1 MARNSAVE
9 AVTGVIFREGW
20 DRIRGSMQGLNS
32 KKHLQLF
39 RAARGHRAAVFK
51 AIRNG
56 GTHTKGQLS
65 NQLSYITRDHK
76 LAHFVDSRGTFDG
89 KTKFEDKDIKKI
101 TDRFAERWD
110 SGFRPK
116 MGNTTHMLMSFPK
129 GTRSEDVRDI
139 ASDVCERFFE
149 NDAGHFD
156 YVIAVHKDRDHPH
169 AHIVLNR
176 RSQEGEFFYLGR
188 DHRFNYDDFRL
199 AMVEE
204 AEKYGVKLEA
214 TRRVDRGVVHY
225 PPRTREI
232 YAVKQDA
239 ENGVVREPEQR
250 ERVGRDLART
260 LAEIASTRLVYHSL
274 AAEASADS
282 REEISEALLKASELL
297 GKGTTIQHDGDIY
310 MGAAEDFDDLKGQYA
325 ETVEEVQARIARL
338 PEGERATNERRL
350 NDIHAGL
357 RRMQPLGLRS
367 VTLEQ
372 KPSEGGIYS
381 ETNINSELVGRLQD
395 GSTRAQIDSAL
406 RGTGISAD
414 TVVNRIETGA
424 PNAALEHQWVADD
437 LAKVAEAQGLNL
449 ERKDDLEAARERLN
463 QVHVE
468 LGTAL
473 ERAEVLRDDGVIEEV
488 REIRFHFD
496 QERLDDTTRAVR
508 QELRGQGVNEAQLEA
523 RAVEIENRAF
533 DRIEAEQRDYLAT
546 RPEILTDP
554 GAVYRTDEEGRGRI
568 TDQELADRLDREI
581 EVILDRAPANQSI
594 SEAVAS
600 DFKDRYPDMPDHVA
614 RGLGDTYETSFRLNN
629 ELELREAELEAAE
642 IATAR
647 EQAFEVNRLD
657 NGIAQSEA
665 EGIAAAEHRALVSEI
680 ETNVREGANDDDR
693 AYADDRFEQLV
704 IERDRLKANGAS
716 LQQRVALATE
726 FSALSA
732 ARASGQLTTDEA
744 QRADVLLRD
753 TADRYGAQ
761 MRDGLVREDTRE
773 FQDWQ
778 TNDPEGER
786 AIADR
791 FEAERLERFDADLAR
806 VQGAATAERDLRAM
820 EIDQT
825 SLDRMSSRVRD
836 EIMAENADTESFDQR
851 YERAEALAASG
862 AIEQAARARILQER
876 EEYLGQIPE
885 LAAERV
891 LPYSDLPFGA
901 KFEDRARV
909 DQIRREVD
917 RVMADRD
924 NRGEVSTAVA
934 DDFRARYPDMPDHL
948 VRGLGRTYEIASE
961 ARDRDALREIAE
973 TRIENDEIR
982 RVVEHERSDDVS
994 PSLATEEQRLSYRE
1008 QIERE
1013 LDDDQIERLR
1023 DGDSDALE
1031 SVSDDRLD
1039 RLYAAKAYLQSDA
1052 ATANSEVYREVVRE
1066 IADEEYDIQKD
1077 RLVDSEREGG
1087 PVHG

>member
-9 AVTGVIFREGW
+9 AVTGEIFREGW

-32 KKHLQLF
+32 KKQGQLF

-51 AIRNG
+51 AIKNG

-89 KTKFEDKDIKKI
+89 KTKFEDKDIKKM

-129 GTRSEDVRDI
+129 GTKSEDVRDI

-149 NDAGHFD
+149 TDEGHFD

-239 ENGVVREPEQR
+239 ENGVIREPEQR

-260 LAEIASTRLVYHSL
+260 LAEIANTRLVYHSL

-282 REEISEALLKASELL
+282 REEISEALLKAAELL

-338 PEGERATNERRL
+338 PEGERAANERRL
-350 NDIHAGL
+350 NDIQAGL

-395 GSTRAQIDSAL
+395 GSTRARIDNAL

-414 TVVNRIETGA
+414 AVVNRIETGA
-424 PNAALEHQWVADD
+424 PNAALERQWVADD

-449 ERKDDLEAARERLN
+449 ERKEDLEAARERLN

-473 ERAEVLRDDGVIEEV
+473 ERAEVLRDDGVIEEA

-533 DRIEAEQRDYLAT
+533 DRIEAEQREYLET
-546 RPEILTDP
+546 RPEILSDP

-568 TDQELADRLDREI
+568 ADQELADRLDREI

-600 DFKDRYPDMPDHVA
+600 EFKERYPDMPDHVA

-629 ELELREAELEAAE
+629 EQELREAEFEAAE
-642 IATAR
+642 NATAR
-647 EQAFEVNRLD
+647 EAALEANRLE
-657 NGIAQSEA
+657 NGMRQAEA
-665 EGIAAAEHRALVSEI
+665 DGISAAERRELVAEI
-680 ETNVREGANDDDR
+680 ETNVREGWNEDDR
-693 AYADDRFEQLV
+693 AYTDDRFEQLV
-704 IERDRLKANGAS
+704 RERDLLEANGGS
-716 LQQRVALATE
+716 TQQRVALATE
-726 FSALSA
+726 FTQLSL
-732 ARASGQLTTDEA
+732 ARQNDELSPEEA
-744 QRADVLLRD
+744 RRADAILRD
-753 TADRYGAQ
+753 TADRYGNQ
-761 MRDGLVREDTRE
+761 MLDGLQRDDTRE
-773 FQDWQ
+773 FMSIHD
-778 TNDPEGER
+778 EGYFSRDER
-786 AIADR
+786 ADE
-791 FEAERLERFDADLAR
+791 FEIER
-806 VQGAATAERDLRAM
+806 
-820 EIDQT
+820 
-825 SLDRMSSRVRD
+825 
-836 EIMAENADTESFDQR
+836 
-851 YERAEALAASG
+851 
-862 AIEQAARARILQER
+862 
-876 EEYLGQIPE
+876 
-885 LAAERV
+885 
-891 LPYSDLPFGA
+891 
-901 KFEDRARV
+901 
-909 DQIRREVD
+909 RREF
-917 RVMADRD
+917 RFAMQPYQSQQID
-924 NRGEVSTAVA
+924 N
-934 DDFRARYPDMPDHL
+934 P
-948 VRGLGRTYEIASE
+948 
-961 ARDRDALREIAE
+961 
-973 TRIENDEIR
+973 EIR

-994 PSLATEEQRLSYRE
+994 PSLATDEQRLSYRE
-1008 QIERE
+1008 QIEQE
-1013 LDDDQIERLR
+1013 LDNEQIERLR
-1023 DGDSDALE
+1023 EGDSDALE
-1031 SVSDDRLD
+1031 SLSDDRLD

-1052 ATANSEVYREVVRE
+1052 ATANSEAYREVVQE
-1066 IADEEYDIQKD
+1066 IADEQYELQKD

>member
-1 MARNSAVE
+1 LARNSAVE
-9 AVTGVIFREGW
+9 AVTGEIFREGW

-32 KKHLQLF
+32 KKHGQLY

-51 AIRNG
+51 AIKNG

-129 GTRSEDVRDI
+129 GTKSEDVRDI

-149 NDAGHFD
+149 TDEGHFD

-239 ENGVVREPEQR
+239 ENGVMREPEQR

-260 LAEIASTRLVYHSL
+260 LAEIANTRLVYHSL

-282 REEISEALLKASELL
+282 REEISEALLKAAELL
-297 GKGTTIQHDGDIY
+297 GKGTIIQHDGDIY

-338 PEGERATNERRL
+338 PEGERAANERRL
-350 NDIHAGL
+350 NDIQVGL

-395 GSTRAQIDSAL
+395 GSTRAQIDNAL

-424 PNAALEHQWVADD
+424 PNAALERQWVADD
-437 LAKVAEAQGLNL
+437 LAKVAEAQDLNL
-449 ERKDDLEAARERLN
+449 ERKDDLEVARERLN

-473 ERAEVLRDDGVIEEV
+473 EQAEVLRDNGVIEEA

-533 DRIEAEQRDYLAT
+533 DRIEAEQREYLET
-546 RPEILTDP
+546 RPDILSDP

-600 DFKDRYPDMPDHVA
+600 DFKERYPDMPDHVA

-629 ELELREAELEAAE
+629 EQELREAELEAAE
-642 IATAR
+642 NATAR
-647 EQAFEVNRLD
+647 EAALEANRLES
-657 NGIAQSEA
+657 GIRQAEA
-665 EGIAAAEHRALVSEI
+665 DGISAAERRELVAEI
-680 ETNVREGANDDDR
+680 ETNVREGWNEDDR
-693 AYADDRFEQLV
+693 AYTDDRFEQLV
-704 IERDRLKANGAS
+704 RERDLLEANGGS
-716 LQQRVALATE
+716 TQQRVALATE
-726 FSALSA
+726 FTQLSL
-732 ARASGQLTTDEA
+732 ARQNGELSPEEA
-744 QRADVLLRD
+744 RRADAILRD
-753 TADRYGAQ
+753 TADRYGNQ
-761 MRDGLVREDTRE
+761 MLDGLQRDDTRE
-773 FQDWQ
+773 FMSIHDKGYFSR
-778 TNDPEGER
+778 DER
-786 AIADR
+786 ADE
-791 FEAERLERFDADLAR
+791 FEIER
-806 VQGAATAERDLRAM
+806 
-820 EIDQT
+820 
-825 SLDRMSSRVRD
+825 
-836 EIMAENADTESFDQR
+836 
-851 YERAEALAASG
+851 
-862 AIEQAARARILQER
+862 
-876 EEYLGQIPE
+876 
-885 LAAERV
+885 
-891 LPYSDLPFGA
+891 
-901 KFEDRARV
+901 
-909 DQIRREVD
+909 RR
-917 RVMADRD
+917 
-924 NRGEVSTAVA
+924 
-934 DDFRARYPDMPDHL
+934 DFRFAMQPYQSQGIDN
-948 VRGLGRTYEIASE
+948 A
-961 ARDRDALREIAE
+961 
-973 TRIENDEIR
+973 EIR

-994 PSLATEEQRLSYRE
+994 PSLATDEQRLSYRE

-1013 LDDDQIERLR
+1013 LDDAQIERLR

-1031 SVSDDRLD
+1031 NLSDDRLD

-1052 ATANSEVYREVVRE
+1052 ATANSEAYREVVQE
-1066 IADEEYDIQKD
+1066 IADEQYELQKD

>member
-9 AVTGVIFREGW
+9 AVTGEVFREGW
-20 DRIRGSMQGLNS
+20 DRVRGSMQGLNS
-32 KKHLQLF
+32 RKAGQLY

-51 AIRNG
+51 AIKNG

-65 NQLSYITRDHK
+65 NQLSYITRDNK
-76 LAHFVDSRGTFDG
+76 LSHFVDSRGTFDG
-89 KTKFEDKDIKKI
+89 KTKFEDKDIKKL
-101 TDRFAERWD
+101 TERFAERWD

-129 GTRSEDVRDI
+129 GTKSEDVRDT

-149 NDAGHFD
+149 TDEGHFD
-156 YVIAVHKDRDHPH
+156 FVIAVHKDRDHPH

-199 AMVEE
+199 AMVQE

-214 TRRVDRGVVHY
+214 TRRIDRGEVHY

-232 YAVKQDA
+232 YAVKEDA
-239 ENGVVREPEQR
+239 EKNVIREPALR

-260 LAEIASTRLVYHSL
+260 LAEIASTRIVYHSL
-274 AAEASADS
+274 AVEASQDS
-282 REEISEALLKASELL
+282 REEIAQALQKAAVLL
-297 GKGTTIQHDGDIY
+297 GKGSQVEQDGDVY
-310 MGAAEDFDDLKGQYA
+310 MGAVEDFDDLRSRYA
-325 ETVEEVQARIARL
+325 DTVEEVQARIAGL
-338 PEGERATNERRL
+338 PEGQRAQKEREL
-350 NDIHAGL
+350 NQLQAGV

-367 VTLEQ
+367 ATLEQ
-372 KPSEGGIYS
+372 KPSDGGIYS
-381 ETNINSELVGRLQD
+381 ELNINSELTGRLND
-395 GSTRAQIDSAL
+395 GTTQAQIDNAL
-406 RGTGISAD
+406 RGTGINAE

-424 PNAALEHQWVADD
+424 PNAALEQQWVADD
-437 LAKVAEAQGLNL
+437 LAKVAKAQGLNL
-449 ERKDDLEAARERLN
+449 ERKNDLEAARERLN
-463 QVHVE
+463 QVHVD

-473 ERAEVLRDDGVIEEV
+473 ERAEVLRDDGVIEEA

-496 QERLDDTTRAVR
+496 QEQFDDAARAIR

-523 RAVEIENRAF
+523 RAVEIENRTF
-533 DRIEAEQRDYLAT
+533 DRIEAEQQSYLET
-546 RPEILTDP
+546 RPEILSDP

-568 TDQELADRLDREI
+568 TDQQLADRLDREI

-600 DFKDRYPDMPDHVA
+600 DFKDRYADMPDHVA
-614 RGLGDTYETSFRLNN
+614 RGLGDTYETSFSLNN
-629 ELELREAELEAAE
+629 EQELREAEIEAAE
-642 IATAR
+642 TATAR
-647 EQAFEVNRLD
+647 EQALYAHRLD
-657 NGIAQSEA
+657 NGIARAEA
-665 EGIAAAEHRALVSEI
+665 DGISTAELRELVSEI
-680 ETNVREGANDDDR
+680 ETNVREGANDGDQ

-704 IERDRLKANGAS
+704 IERDRLEVNGAS
-716 LQQRVALATE
+716 VQQHVALATE

-732 ARASGQLTTDEA
+732 ARQSGQLTADEA
-744 QRADVLLRD
+744 QRADVLLHD
-753 TADRYGAQ
+753 TADRYGIQ

-786 AIADR
+786 AMADR
-791 FEAERLERFDADLAR
+791 FEAERLERFDADMTR
-806 VQGAATAERDLRAM
+806 VQGSVTVERGLRAM

-836 EIMAENADTESFDQR
+836 EIMAKNSDTESFDQR
-851 YERAEALAASG
+851 YDRAEAMAASG
-862 AIEQAARARILQER
+862 AIEQTARARILQER
-876 EEYLGQIPE
+876 EEYFSQRPE

-901 KFEDRARV
+901 KIEDRERV
-909 DQIRREVD
+909 EQISREVD
-917 RVMADRD
+917 RVTAVRD
-924 NRGEVSTAVA
+924 TRGDVSTAVA

-948 VRGLGRTYEIASE
+948 ARGLGRTYEIASE
-961 ARDRDALREIAE
+961 ARDRESVREYAE
-973 TRIENDEIR
+973 NRIENEEIL
-982 RVVEHERSDDVS
+982 RVVEHERSDDLSS
-994 PSLATEEQRLSYRE
+994 PFANDDQRVSYRE
-1008 QIERE
+1008 QIEQE
-1013 LDDDQIERLR
+1013 LDEEQIERLR
-1023 DGDSDALE
+1023 EGDSDALE
-1031 SVSDDRLD
+1031 NVLDDRID

-1066 IADEEYDIQKD
+1066 IADEEYELQKD
-1077 RLVDSEREGG
+1077 RLIDSEREGG

>member
-9 AVTGVIFREGW
+9 AVTGEIFSEGW

-32 KKHLQLF
+32 KKHGQLY

-51 AIRNG
+51 AIKNG

-65 NQLSYITRDHK
+65 NQLSYITRDNK
-76 LAHFVDSRGTFDG
+76 LSHFVDSRGTFDG
-89 KTKFEDKDIKKI
+89 KTRFEDKDIKKL

-110 SGFRPK
+110 NGFRPK

-129 GTRSEDVRDI
+129 GTKSEDVRDI

-149 NDAGHFD
+149 TDEGHFD

-214 TRRVDRGVVHY
+214 TRRVDRGIVHY

-232 YAVKQDA
+232 YAVKEDA
-239 ENGVVREPEQR
+239 GNGVAREPAER

-260 LAEIASTRLVYHSL
+260 LAEIASTRVVYHSL

-282 REEISEALLKASELL
+282 REEISEALLKAAELL
-297 GKGTTIQHDGDIY
+297 GKGATVQHDGDIY
-310 MGAAEDFDDLKGQYA
+310 MGAAEDFDDLKSQYA

-338 PEGERATNERRL
+338 PEGQRAANERKL
-350 NDIHAGL
+350 NEIQVSL

-381 ETNINSELVGRLQD
+381 ETNINSELLGRLND
-395 GSTRAQIDSAL
+395 GSTRAQIESAL
-406 RGTGISAD
+406 RGTGINAD

-424 PNAALEHQWVADD
+424 PNAALERQWVADD
-437 LAKVAEAQGLNL
+437 LARVAEAQKLNL
-449 ERKDDLEAARERLN
+449 ERRDDLDVARERLN

-473 ERAEVLRDDGVIEEV
+473 ERAEVLRDDGVIEEA

-508 QELRGQGVNEAQLEA
+508 QELRGQGVVEAQLEA

-533 DRIEAEQRDYLAT
+533 DRIEAEQREYLET
-546 RPEILTDP
+546 RPEILSDP

-581 EVILDRAPANQSI
+581 DVILDRAPANQSI

-629 ELELREAELEAAE
+629 EQELREAELEAAE

-647 EQAFEVNRLD
+647 DAALEANRLES
-657 NGIAQSEA
+657 GIRQAEA
-665 EGIAAAEHRALVSEI
+665 DGISAAERRELVAEI
-680 ETNVREGANDDDR
+680 ETNVREGWNEDDR
-693 AYADDRFEQLV
+693 AYTDDRFEQLV
-704 IERDRLKANGAS
+704 RERDLLEANEGS
-716 LQQRVALATE
+716 TQQRVALAKE
-726 FSALSA
+726 FTQLSL
-732 ARASGQLTTDEA
+732 ARQNGELSPEEA
-744 QRADVLLRD
+744 RRADAILRD
-753 TADRYGAQ
+753 TADRYGNQ
-761 MRDGLVREDTRE
+761 MLDGLQRDDTRE
-773 FQDWQ
+773 FMSIHD
-778 TNDPEGER
+778 EGYFSRDER
-786 AIADR
+786 ADE
-791 FEAERLERFDADLAR
+791 FEIER
-806 VQGAATAERDLRAM
+806 
-820 EIDQT
+820 
-825 SLDRMSSRVRD
+825 
-836 EIMAENADTESFDQR
+836 
-851 YERAEALAASG
+851 
-862 AIEQAARARILQER
+862 
-876 EEYLGQIPE
+876 
-885 LAAERV
+885 
-891 LPYSDLPFGA
+891 
-901 KFEDRARV
+901 
-909 DQIRREVD
+909 RREF
-917 RVMADRD
+917 RFAMQPYQAQGID
-924 NRGEVSTAVA
+924 NA
-934 DDFRARYPDMPDHL
+934 
-948 VRGLGRTYEIASE
+948 
-961 ARDRDALREIAE
+961 
-973 TRIENDEIR
+973 EIR

-994 PSLATEEQRLSYRE
+994 PSLATDEQRLSYRE

-1013 LDDDQIERLR
+1013 LDDAQIERLR
-1023 DGDSDALE
+1023 EGDSDALE
-1031 SVSDDRLD
+1031 NLSDDRLD

-1052 ATANSEVYREVVRE
+1052 ATANSEAYREVVQE
-1066 IADEEYDIQKD
+1066 IAEEQYELQKD

>member
-1 MARNSAVE
+1 MARNGAVE
-9 AVTGVIFREGW
+9 AVTGEVFREGW
-20 DRIRGSMQGLNS
+20 DRVRGSKQGLNS
-32 KKHLQLF
+32 KKHGQLY
-39 RAARGHRAAVFK
+39 RAARGHRSAVFK
-51 AIRNG
+51 AIKNG

-89 KTKFEDKDIKKI
+89 KTKFEDKDIKNI

-129 GTRSEDVRDI
+129 GTKSEDVRDI
-139 ASDVCERFFE
+139 AFDVCERFFE
-149 NDAGHFD
+149 TDEGHFD

-282 REEISEALLKASELL
+282 REEISEALLKAAELL

-325 ETVEEVQARIARL
+325 DTVEEVQARIAGL
-338 PEGERATNERRL
+338 PEGERAANERRL
-350 NDIHAGL
+350 NDIQVGL

-381 ETNINSELVGRLQD
+381 ETNINSELVGRLED
-395 GSTRAQIDSAL
+395 GSTRAQIDNAL

-414 TVVNRIETGA
+414 TVVNRIATGA
-424 PNAALEHQWVADD
+424 PNAALERQWVADD
-437 LAKVAEAQGLNL
+437 LARVAEAQGLNL
-449 ERKDDLEAARERLN
+449 ERKDDLEVARERLN

-468 LGTAL
+468 LGTVL
-473 ERAEVLRDDGVIEEV
+473 ERAEVLRDDGVIEEA

-496 QERLDDTTRAVR
+496 QERLDDSTRAVR
-508 QELRGQGVNEAQLEA
+508 QELRGQGVNEAQLDA

-533 DRIEAEQRDYLAT
+533 DRVEAEQRDYLAT
-546 RPEILTDP
+546 RPEILSDP

-568 TDQELADRLDREI
+568 TDRELADRLDREI
-581 EVILDRAPANQSI
+581 DVILDRSPANQSI

-629 ELELREAELEAAE
+629 EQELREAELEAADVE
-642 IATAR
+642 TAR
-647 EQAFEVNRLD
+647 ETALEANRLD
-657 NGIAQSEA
+657 NGIAQAEA
-665 EGIAAAEHRALVSEI
+665 DGISAAERRALVTEI

-693 AYADDRFEQLV
+693 PYADDRFEQLV
-704 IERDRLKANGAS
+704 RERDRLEANGAS
-716 LQQRVALATE
+716 LQQRVTLATE
-726 FSALSA
+726 FTQLSL
-732 ARASGQLTTDEA
+732 ARQSDELGPEEA
-744 QRADVLLRD
+744 RRADAILRD
-753 TADRYGAQ
+753 TADKYGRQ
-761 MRDGLVREDTRE
+761 MLDGLQREDTRE
-773 FQDWQ
+773 FMSIHDEGYFSQDEKADEFEIERRRDYRLAIRPYQ
-778 TNDPEGER
+778 TK
-786 AIADR
+786 
-791 FEAERLERFDADLAR
+791 
-806 VQGAATAERDLRAM
+806 Q
-820 EIDQT
+820 
-825 SLDRMSSRVRD
+825 
-836 EIMAENADTESFDQR
+836 
-851 YERAEALAASG
+851 
-862 AIEQAARARILQER
+862 
-876 EEYLGQIPE
+876 
-885 LAAERV
+885 
-891 LPYSDLPFGA
+891 
-901 KFEDRARV
+901 
-909 DQIRREVD
+909 
-917 RVMADRD
+917 
-924 NRGEVSTAVA
+924 
-934 DDFRARYPDMPDHL
+934 
-948 VRGLGRTYEIASE
+948 
-961 ARDRDALREIAE
+961 
-973 TRIENDEIR
+973 IENPEIR
-982 RVVEHERSDDVS
+982 RVIEHEMSDDVS
-994 PSLATEEQRLSYRE
+994 PSLATDEQRLSYRE
-1008 QIERE
+1008 QVENE
-1013 LDDDQIERLR
+1013 LDDEQIERLR
-1023 DGDSDALE
+1023 EGDSDALE
-1031 SVSDDRLD
+1031 NLSDNRLD

-1052 ATANSEVYREVVRE
+1052 ATANSEAYREVVEE
-1066 IADEEYDIQKD
+1066 IAEEQYELQRD

>member
-9 AVTGVIFREGW
+9 AVTGEIFREGW

-32 KKHLQLF
+32 KKHGQLY

-51 AIRNG
+51 AIKNG

-129 GTRSEDVRDI
+129 GTKSEDVRDI

-149 NDAGHFD
+149 TDEGHFD

-225 PPRTREI
+225 PPRMREI
-232 YAVKQDA
+232 YVVKQDA
-239 ENGVVREPEQR
+239 ENGVMREPEQR

-260 LAEIASTRLVYHSL
+260 LAEIANTRLVYHSL

-282 REEISEALLKASELL
+282 REEISEALLKAAELL
-297 GKGTTIQHDGDIY
+297 GKGTTIQQDGDIY

-338 PEGERATNERRL
+338 PEGERAANERRL
-350 NDIHAGL
+350 NNIQVGL
-357 RRMQPLGLRS
+357 RRMQPRGLRS

-395 GSTRAQIDSAL
+395 GSTRAQIDNAL
-406 RGTGISAD
+406 RGTGISSD

-424 PNAALEHQWVADD
+424 PNAALERQWVADD

-449 ERKDDLEAARERLN
+449 ERNDDLEVSRERLN

-473 ERAEVLRDDGVIEEV
+473 ERAEVLRDDGVIEEA

-523 RAVEIENRAF
+523 RAVEIESRAF
-533 DRIEAEQRDYLAT
+533 DRVEAEQREYLAT
-546 RPEILTDP
+546 RPEILSDP

-600 DFKDRYPDMPDHVA
+600 DFKERYPDMPDHVA

-629 ELELREAELEAAE
+629 EQELRQAELEAAE
-642 IATAR
+642 NATAR
-647 EQAFEVNRLD
+647 DAALEANRLV
-657 NGIAQSEA
+657 NGIRQSEA
-665 EGIAAAEHRALVSEI
+665 DGISAAERRELVTVI
-680 ETNVREGANDDDR
+680 ETNVREGWNKDDR
-693 AYADDRFEQLV
+693 AYTDDRFEQLV
-704 IERDRLKANGAS
+704 RERDLLEANGGS
-716 LQQRVALATE
+716 TQQRVALATE
-726 FSALSA
+726 FTQLSL
-732 ARASGQLTTDEA
+732 ARQNDELSPEEA
-744 QRADVLLRD
+744 RRADAILRD
-753 TADRYGAQ
+753 TAARYGNQ
-761 MRDGLVREDTRE
+761 MLDGLQRDDTRE
-773 FQDWQ
+773 FMSIHDEVYFSR
-778 TNDPEGER
+778 DEKADEFER
-786 AIADR
+786 VALEVIESNRDSGATVARASEYLFRGLDARDAAI
-791 FEAERLERFDADLAR
+791 DALAR
-806 VQGAATAERDLRAM
+806 VGGAESARILARLALRGH
-820 EIDQT
+820 
-825 SLDRMSSRVRD
+825 RSSRTDAAR
-836 EIMAENADTESFDQR
+836 
-851 YERAEALAASG
+851 ALAASPDG
-862 AIEQAARARILQER
+862 HAPLHRLVAAAARRASAVMPSSRRRSMPSAREALNR
-876 EEYLGQIPE
+876 SPCVHSPSG
-885 LAAERV
+885 
-891 LPYSDLPFGA
+891 SG
-901 KFEDRARV
+901 
-909 DQIRREVD
+909 RRPQPCT
-917 RVMADRD
+917 
-924 NRGEVSTAVA
+924 GTST
-934 DDFRARYPDMPDHL
+934 
-948 VRGLGRTYEIASE
+948 GRTNSSPRRSTGSCRRSRFPQYPPTT
-961 ARDRDALREIAE
+961 
-973 TRIENDEIR
+973 TRS
-982 RVVEHERSDDVS
+982 RS
-994 PSLATEEQRLSYRE
+994 
-1008 QIERE
+1008 
-1013 LDDDQIERLR
+1013 
-1023 DGDSDALE
+1023 G
-1031 SVSDDRLD
+1031 
-1039 RLYAAKAYLQSDA
+1039 
-1052 ATANSEVYREVVRE
+1052 
-1066 IADEEYDIQKD
+1066 
-1077 RLVDSEREGG
+1077 
-1087 PVHG
+1087 

>member
-1 MARNSAVE
+1 MAHNSAVE
-9 AVTGVIFREGW
+9 AVTGEIFREGW

-32 KKHLQLF
+32 KKHGQLF

-51 AIRNG
+51 AIKNG

-129 GTRSEDVRDI
+129 GTKSEDVRDI

-149 NDAGHFD
+149 TDEGHFD

-239 ENGVVREPEQR
+239 ENGVMREPEQR

-260 LAEIASTRLVYHSL
+260 LAEIANTRLVYHSL

-282 REEISEALLKASELL
+282 REEISEALLKAAELL

-338 PEGERATNERRL
+338 PEGERAANERRL
-350 NDIHAGL
+350 NDIQVGL

-395 GSTRAQIDSAL
+395 GSTRAQIDNAL

-424 PNAALEHQWVADD
+424 PNAALERQWVADD

-449 ERKDDLEAARERLN
+449 ERKDDLEVARDRLN

-473 ERAEVLRDDGVIEEV
+473 ERAEVLRDDGVIEEA

-523 RAVEIENRAF
+523 RAAEIENRAF
-533 DRIEAEQRDYLAT
+533 DRIEAEQQEYLET
-546 RPEILTDP
+546 RPEILSDP

-600 DFKDRYPDMPDHVA
+600 DFKERYPDMPDHVA

-629 ELELREAELEAAE
+629 EQELREAELEAAE
-642 IATAR
+642 NATAR
-647 EQAFEVNRLD
+647 DAALEANRLE
-657 NGIAQSEA
+657 NGIRQAEA
-665 EGIAAAEHRALVSEI
+665 DGISAAERRELVAEI
-680 ETNVREGANDDDR
+680 ETNVREGWNEDDR
-693 AYADDRFEQLV
+693 AYTDDRFEQLV
-704 IERDRLKANGAS
+704 RERDLLEANGGS
-716 LQQRVALATE
+716 TRQRVALATE
-726 FSALSA
+726 FTQLSL
-732 ARASGQLTTDEA
+732 ARQNDELSPEEA
-744 QRADVLLRD
+744 RRADVILRD
-753 TADRYGAQ
+753 TADRYGNQ
-761 MRDGLVREDTRE
+761 MLDGLQRDDTRE
-773 FQDWQ
+773 FMSIHD
-778 TNDPEGER
+778 EGY
-786 AIADR
+786 
-791 FEAERLERFDADLAR
+791 F
-806 VQGAATAERDLRAM
+806 
-820 EIDQT
+820 
-825 SLDRMSSRVRD
+825 SRD
-836 EIMAENADTESFDQR
+836 EKADEFEI
-851 YERAEALAASG
+851 ER
-862 AIEQAARARILQER
+862 
-876 EEYLGQIPE
+876 
-885 LAAERV
+885 
-891 LPYSDLPFGA
+891 
-901 KFEDRARV
+901 
-909 DQIRREVD
+909 RREF
-917 RVMADRD
+917 RFAMQPYQSQGID
-924 NRGEVSTAVA
+924 NA
-934 DDFRARYPDMPDHL
+934 
-948 VRGLGRTYEIASE
+948 
-961 ARDRDALREIAE
+961 
-973 TRIENDEIR
+973 EIR

-994 PSLATEEQRLSYRE
+994 PSLATDEQRLSYRE

-1013 LDDDQIERLR
+1013 LDDAQVERLR
-1023 DGDSDALE
+1023 EGDSDALE
-1031 SVSDDRLD
+1031 NLSDDRLD

-1052 ATANSEVYREVVRE
+1052 ATANSEAYREVVQE
-1066 IADEEYDIQKD
+1066 IADEQYELQKD

>member
-9 AVTGVIFREGW
+9 AVTGEVFREGW
-20 DRIRGSMQGLNS
+20 DRVRGSMQGLNS
-32 KKHLQLF
+32 KRAGQLY

-51 AIRNG
+51 AIKNG

-65 NQLSYITRDHK
+65 NQLSYITRDNK
-76 LAHFVDSRGTFDG
+76 LSHFVDSRGTFDG
-89 KTKFEDKDIKKI
+89 KTKFDEKDIKKL

-149 NDAGHFD
+149 TDEGHFD

-214 TRRVDRGVVHY
+214 TRRIDRGVVHY
-225 PPRTREI
+225 APRTREV
-232 YAVKQDA
+232 YAVKEDA
-239 ENGVVREPEQR
+239 AKGIIREPAPR
-250 ERVGRDLART
+250 ERVGKDLART
-260 LAEIASTRLVYHSL
+260 LAEIASTRIVYHSL
-274 AAEASADS
+274 AAEASQDS
-282 REEISEALLKASELL
+282 REEIAQALQRAAELL
-297 GKGTTIQHDGDIY
+297 GNGSQVEQDGDVY
-310 MGAAEDFDDLKGQYA
+310 MGVVEDFDELKSRYA
-325 ETVEEVQARIARL
+325 DTVEEVQARIAGL
-338 PEGERATNERRL
+338 PEGQRAQKQRDL
-350 NDIHAGL
+350 NQLQAGV

-367 VTLEQ
+367 ATLEQ
-372 KPSEGGIYS
+372 RPSDGGIYS
-381 ETNINSELVGRLQD
+381 ELNINSELTGRLND
-395 GSTRAQIDSAL
+395 GTTRAQIDNAL
-406 RGTGISAD
+406 RGTGINTE

-424 PNAALEHQWVADD
+424 PNAALEQQWVADD
-437 LAKVAEAQGLNL
+437 LSKVAQAQGLNL
-449 ERKDDLEAARERLN
+449 ERKDDLEAAREWLN

-468 LGTAL
+468 LGVTL
-473 ERAEVLRDDGVIEEV
+473 ERAEVLRDDGVIEEA

-496 QERLDDTTRAVR
+496 QEQFDETTRAIR

-533 DRIEAEQRDYLAT
+533 DRIEAEQQSYLET
-546 RPEILTDP
+546 RPEILSDP

-581 EVILDRAPANQSI
+581 EIILDRAPANQSI

-600 DFKDRYPDMPDHVA
+600 DFKDRYPDMPDHVT

-629 ELELREAELEAAE
+629 EQELREAELEAAD
-642 IATAR
+642 IATVR
-647 EQAFEVNRLD
+647 EHALEATRLA
-657 NGIAQSEA
+657 NGIAQAEA
-665 EGIAAAEHRALVSEI
+665 DGMSVAERRELVSEI
-680 ETNVREGANDDDR
+680 ETNVREGWSEDDR
-693 AYADDRFEQLV
+693 AYTDDRFEQLV
-704 IERDRLKANGAS
+704 IERDRLEAKEGS
-716 LQQRVALATE
+716 VQRRVSLATE

-732 ARASGQLTTDEA
+732 ARQSGQLTADEA

-753 TADRYGAQ
+753 TADRYGIQ

-786 AIADR
+786 AMADR

-806 VQGAATAERDLRAM
+806 VRGDVTAERDLRAM

-836 EIMAENADTESFDQR
+836 EIMSENADTQSFDQR
-851 YERAEALAASG
+851 YERAEAMAASG
-862 AIEQAARARILQER
+862 AIEQTSRARILQER
-876 EEYLGQIPE
+876 EEYLSQRPE

-891 LPYSDLPFGA
+891 LPYSDVPFGA
-901 KFEDRARV
+901 KIEDRERV
-909 DQIRREVD
+909 DQISREVD

-924 NRGEVSTAVA
+924 NRGDISRAVA

-948 VRGLGRTYEIASE
+948 ARGLGRTYEIANE
-961 ARDRDALREIAE
+961 ARDREAIRDVAG
-973 TRIENDEIR
+973 TRIENEEIR

-994 PSLATEEQRLSYRE
+994 PSLATDEQGLIYRE
-1008 QIERE
+1008 QIEQE
-1013 LDDDQIERLR
+1013 LDDEQIERLR
-1023 DGDSDALE
+1023 GGDSDTLE
-1031 SVSDDRLD
+1031 NVSDDRLD
-1039 RLYAAKAYLQSDA
+1039 RLYAAKAYLQSDS
-1052 ATANSEVYREVVRE
+1052 ATANSEAYREVVQE
-1066 IADEEYDIQKD
+1066 IAEEQYELQKD

>member
-9 AVTGVIFREGW
+9 AVTGEVFREGW
-20 DRIRGSMQGLNS
+20 DRVRGSMQGLNS
-32 KKHLQLF
+32 KKAGQLF

-51 AIRNG
+51 AIKNG

-129 GTRSEDVRDI
+129 GTKSEDVRDI

-149 NDAGHFD
+149 ADEGHFD

-214 TRRVDRGVVHY
+214 TRRIDRGVIHY
-225 PPRTREI
+225 PPRTREV
-232 YAVKQDA
+232 YAVKEDA
-239 ENGVVREPEQR
+239 EKGVVREPAGR
-250 ERVGRDLART
+250 ERVGKDLTRT
-260 LAEIASTRLVYHSL
+260 LAEIASTRVVYHSL
-274 AAEASADS
+274 AAEASQDS
-282 REEISEALLKASELL
+282 REEIAQALQKAAELL
-297 GKGTTIQHDGDIY
+297 GEGSQVEQDGDIY
-310 MGAAEDFDDLKGQYA
+310 MGAAEDFDDLRSRYA
-325 ETVEEVQARIARL
+325 DTVEEVQARISGM
-338 PEGERATNERRL
+338 PEGQRAQKQRDL
-350 NDIHAGL
+350 NQLQAGV

-367 VTLEQ
+367 ATLEQ
-372 KPSEGGIYS
+372 KPSDGGIYS
-381 ETNINSELVGRLQD
+381 ETNINSELIGRLQD
-395 GSTRAQIDSAL
+395 GSTRAQIDNAL
-406 RGTGISAD
+406 HGTGISAD

-424 PNAALEHQWVADD
+424 PNAALEREWVADD
-437 LAKVAEAQGLNL
+437 LARVAEAQGLNL
-449 ERKDDLEAARERLN
+449 ERNDDLEAARERLN
-463 QVHVE
+463 QVHVD

-473 ERAEVLRDDGVIEEV
+473 ERAEVLRDDGVIEEA

-496 QERLDDTTRAVR
+496 QERLDDTARTIR
-508 QELRGQGVNEAQLEA
+508 QEMRGQGVNEAQLEA

-533 DRIEAEQRDYLAT
+533 DRIEAEQQSFLET
-546 RPEILTDP
+546 RPEILSDP

-581 EVILDRAPANQSI
+581 EVILQRAPANQSI

-600 DFKDRYPDMPDHVA
+600 EFKDRYPDMPDHVA

-629 ELELREAELEAAE
+629 EQELREAELEAAE

-647 EQAFEVNRLD
+647 EQMLEVNRLD
-657 NGIAQSEA
+657 NGVAQSEA
-665 EGIAAAEHRALVSEI
+665 DGISAAERRGLVSEI

-693 AYADDRFEQLV
+693 SYVDDRFEQLV
-704 IERDRLKANGAS
+704 IERDRLNANGAS
-716 LQQRVALATE
+716 VQQRVALATE

-732 ARASGQLTTDEA
+732 ARQSGQITADEA

-753 TADRYGAQ
+753 TADRYGIE

-786 AIADR
+786 AMADR
-791 FEAERLERFDADLAR
+791 FEVERLERLDADLAR
-806 VQGAATAERDLRAM
+806 VQGGITAERDLRAM

-836 EIMAENADTESFDQR
+836 EIMSENADTQSFDQR
-851 YERAEALAASG
+851 YERAEVMVASG
-862 AIEQAARARILQER
+862 AIEQTARARIQQER
-876 EEYLGQIPE
+876 EEYLSQRPE

-891 LPYSDLPFGA
+891 LPYSNVPFGA
-901 KFEDRARV
+901 KIEDRERA
-909 DQIRREVD
+909 DQISREVD

-924 NRGEVSTAVA
+924 NREDVSTAVA
-934 DDFRARYPDMPDHL
+934 DDFRGRYPDMPDHL
-948 VRGLGRTYEIASE
+948 ARGLGRTYEVASE
-961 ARDRDALREIAE
+961 ARDREAIREFADM
-973 TRIENDEIR
+973 RIENDEIR

-994 PSLATEEQRLSYRE
+994 PSLATDEQRLSYRE
-1008 QIERE
+1008 QIEQE
-1013 LDDDQIERLR
+1013 LDDAQIERLR

-1031 SVSDDRLD
+1031 NVSDDRLD
-1039 RLYAAKAYLQSDA
+1039 RLYAAKAYLQSDT
-1052 ATANSEVYREVVRE
+1052 ATASSEAYREVVQE
-1066 IADEEYDIQKD
+1066 IAEEQYELQKD

-1087 PVHG
+1087 QVHG

>member
-9 AVTGVIFREGW
+9 AVTGEVFREGW

-32 KKHLQLF
+32 KKHAQLY

-51 AIRNG
+51 AIKNG
-56 GTHTKGQLS
+56 GTHTKSQLS
-65 NQLSYITRDHK
+65 AQLSYITRDNK
-76 LAHFVDSRGTFDG
+76 LSHFVDSRGTFDG
-89 KTKFEDKDIKKI
+89 KTSFEDKYIKKL
-101 TDRFAERWD
+101 TERFAERWH

-129 GTRSEDVRDI
+129 GTMSEDVRDI

-149 NDAGHFD
+149 TDKGHFD

-225 PPRTREI
+225 PPRTREV
-232 YAVKQDA
+232 YAAKDDA
-239 ENGVVREPEQR
+239 DRGVSREPAQR

-260 LAEIASTRLVYHSL
+260 LAEIASTRIVYHSL

-282 REEISEALLKASELL
+282 REEVSEALLKAAELL
-297 GKGTTIQHDGDIY
+297 GKGSTIQHDGDIY
-310 MGAAEDFDDLKGQYA
+310 MGAAEEFDDLKGQYA
-325 ETVEEVQARIARL
+325 ETVEDVQARIARL
-338 PEGERATNERRL
+338 PEGQRAANERKL
-350 NDIHAGL
+350 NEIQVSL

-372 KPSEGGIYS
+372 KPSDGGIYS
-381 ETNINSELVGRLQD
+381 ETNINSELVGRLNE
-395 GSTRAQIDSAL
+395 GRTRAQIENAL
-406 RGTGISAD
+406 HGTGINAD

-424 PNAALEHQWVADD
+424 PNAALERQWVADD
-437 LAKVAEAQGLNL
+437 LAKVAEAQELNL
-449 ERKDDLEAARERLN
+449 ERKDDVEAARARLN
-463 QVHVE
+463 QVHVA

-473 ERAEVLRDDGVIEEV
+473 ERAEVLRDDGVIEDA

-496 QERLDDTTRAVR
+496 QERLDDMMRAVR

-523 RAVEIENRAF
+523 RAAEIENRAF
-533 DRIEAEQRDYLAT
+533 DRIEAEQRVYLEA
-546 RPEILTDP
+546 RPEILSGP
-554 GAVYRTDEEGRGRI
+554 HAVYRTDEEGRGRI
-568 TDQELADRLDREI
+568 TDQDLADRLDREI

-600 DFKDRYPDMPDHVA
+600 DFKDRYPDMPEHVA

-629 ELELREAELEAAE
+629 EQELREAELEAAK

-647 EQAFEVNRLD
+647 EQALDANRLE
-657 NGIAQSEA
+657 NGIAQAEA
-665 EGIAAAEHRALVSEI
+665 DGISAAERREQVSEI

-693 AYADDRFEQLV
+693 AYGDDRFEQLV
-704 IERDRLKANGAS
+704 IERDRLEAVGAS
-716 LQQRVALATE
+716 VQQRVALARE

-732 ARASGQLTTDEA
+732 ARQSGQLNAGEA
-744 QRADVLLRD
+744 RRADVLLRD

-778 TNDPEGER
+778 TSDPEGER
-786 AIADR
+786 EMSDR
-791 FEAERLERFDADLAR
+791 YEAERLARFDADLTR
-806 VQGAATAERDLRAM
+806 VQG
-820 EIDQT
+820 T
-825 SLDRMSSRVRD
+825 S
-836 EIMAENADTESFDQR
+836 
-851 YERAEALAASG
+851 
-862 AIEQAARARILQER
+862 
-876 EEYLGQIPE
+876 
-885 LAAERV
+885 
-891 LPYSDLPFGA
+891 
-901 KFEDRARV
+901 
-909 DQIRREVD
+909 
-917 RVMADRD
+917 
-924 NRGEVSTAVA
+924 
-934 DDFRARYPDMPDHL
+934 
-948 VRGLGRTYEIASE
+948 
-961 ARDRDALREIAE
+961 
-973 TRIENDEIR
+973 RIENEEIR
-982 RVVEHERSDDVS
+982 RVVAHERSDDVS
-994 PSLATEEQRLSYRE
+994 PSLATDVKRLSYRE

-1013 LDDDQIERLR
+1013 LDNAQIERLR

-1031 SVSDDRLD
+1031 NVSDDRLD

-1052 ATANSEVYREVVRE
+1052 ATANSEAYREVVQE
-1066 IADEEYDIQKD
+1066 IAEEQYELQKD

>member
-9 AVTGVIFREGW
+9 AVTGEVFREGW
-20 DRIRGSMQGLNS
+20 DRVRGSMQGLNS
-32 KKHLQLF
+32 KKAGQLY

-101 TDRFAERWD
+101 TDRFAERWN

-129 GTRSEDVRDI
+129 GTKSEDVRDI

-149 NDAGHFD
+149 TDEGHFD

-214 TRRVDRGVVHY
+214 TRRIDRGVIHY
-225 PPRTREI
+225 PPRTREV
-232 YAVKQDA
+232 YAVKEDA
-239 ENGVVREPEQR
+239 EKGIIREPAVR
-250 ERVGRDLART
+250 ERVGKDLART
-260 LAEIASTRLVYHSL
+260 LAEIANTRVVYHSL
-274 AAEASADS
+274 AAEASQDS
-282 REEISEALLKASELL
+282 REEIAQALQKAAELL
-297 GKGTTIQHDGDIY
+297 GEGSHVEQDGDIY
-310 MGAAEDFDDLKGQYA
+310 MGAAEDFDDLKSRYA
-325 ETVEEVQARIARL
+325 DTLEEVQARIAGI
-338 PEGERATNERRL
+338 PEGQRAQKQREL
-350 NDIHAGL
+350 NQLQAGV

-367 VTLEQ
+367 ATLEQ
-372 KPSEGGIYS
+372 KPSDDGIYS

-395 GSTRAQIDSAL
+395 GSTRAQIDNAL

-424 PNAALEHQWVADD
+424 PNAALERQWVADD

-473 ERAEVLRDDGVIEEV
+473 ERAEVLRDDGVIEEA

-533 DRIEAEQRDYLAT
+533 DRIEEEQREYLET
-546 RPEILTDP
+546 RPEILSDP

-600 DFKDRYPDMPDHVA
+600 DFKERYPDMPDHVA

-629 ELELREAELEAAE
+629 EQELREAELEAAE
-642 IATAR
+642 NATAR
-647 EQAFEVNRLD
+647 DAALEANRLD
-657 NGIAQSEA
+657 NGIRQAEA
-665 EGIAAAEHRALVSEI
+665 DGISAAERRELVLEI
-680 ETNVREGANDDDR
+680 ETNVREGWNEDDR
-693 AYADDRFEQLV
+693 AYTDDRFEQLV
-704 IERDRLKANGAS
+704 RERDLLEANGGS
-716 LQQRVALATE
+716 TQQRVALATE
-726 FSALSA
+726 FTQLSL
-732 ARASGQLTTDEA
+732 ARQNDELSPEEA
-744 QRADVLLRD
+744 RRADAILRD
-753 TADRYGAQ
+753 TADRYGNQ
-761 MRDGLVREDTRE
+761 MLDGLQRDDTRE
-773 FQDWQ
+773 FMSIHD
-778 TNDPEGER
+778 EGY
-786 AIADR
+786 
-791 FEAERLERFDADLAR
+791 F
-806 VQGAATAERDLRAM
+806 
-820 EIDQT
+820 
-825 SLDRMSSRVRD
+825 SRD
-836 EIMAENADTESFDQR
+836 EKADEFEI
-851 YERAEALAASG
+851 ER
-862 AIEQAARARILQER
+862 
-876 EEYLGQIPE
+876 
-885 LAAERV
+885 
-891 LPYSDLPFGA
+891 
-901 KFEDRARV
+901 
-909 DQIRREVD
+909 RREF
-917 RVMADRD
+917 RFAMQPYQSQGID
-924 NRGEVSTAVA
+924 NA
-934 DDFRARYPDMPDHL
+934 
-948 VRGLGRTYEIASE
+948 
-961 ARDRDALREIAE
+961 
-973 TRIENDEIR
+973 EIR

-994 PSLATEEQRLSYRE
+994 PSLATDEQRLSYRE
-1008 QIERE
+1008 QIEQE
-1013 LDDDQIERLR
+1013 LDDAQIERLR
-1023 DGDSDALE
+1023 EGDSDALE
-1031 SVSDDRLD
+1031 GLSDDRLD

-1052 ATANSEVYREVVRE
+1052 ATANSEAYREVVQE
-1066 IADEEYDIQKD
+1066 IAEEQYELQKD

>member
-9 AVTGVIFREGW
+9 AVTGEVFRDGW
-20 DRIRGSMQGLNS
+20 DRVRGSMQGLNS
-32 KKHLQLF
+32 KKHAQLY

-51 AIRNG
+51 AIKNG
-56 GTHTKGQLS
+56 GTHTKSQLS
-65 NQLSYITRDHK
+65 NQLSYITRDNK
-76 LAHFVDSRGTFDG
+76 LSHFVDSRGTYDG
-89 KTKFEDKDIKKI
+89 KTKFEDKDIKAI
-101 TDRFAERWD
+101 TDRFAERW
-110 SGFRPK
+110 SGNFRPK
-116 MGNTTHMLMSFPK
+116 MGNTTHMLMSFPH
-129 GTRSEDVRDI
+129 GTKAEDVRDI

-149 NDAGHFD
+149 TDEGHFD
-156 YVIAVHKDRDHPH
+156 YVIAVHKDKDHPH

-188 DHRFNYDDFRL
+188 DHRFNYDDFRT

-214 TRRVDRGVVHY
+214 TRRIDRGEIHY

-232 YAVKQDA
+232 YAVKEDA
-239 ENGVVREPEQR
+239 ERGISREPAQR

-260 LAEIASTRLVYHSL
+260 LAEIASTRIVYHSL
-274 AAEASADS
+274 AAEASRDNREDIAD
-282 REEISEALLKASELL
+282 ALVKAAELL
-297 GKGTTIQHDGDIY
+297 GKGSSLHRNGDIY

-338 PEGERATNERRL
+338 PEGQRAESERKLNE
-350 NDIHAGL
+350 IQAGV

-381 ETNINSELVGRLQD
+381 ETNINSELVGRLSD
-395 GSTRAQIDSAL
+395 GSTRAQIDNAL
-406 RGTGISAD
+406 RGTGISAE
-414 TVVNRIETGA
+414 TIVNRIETGA
-424 PNAALEHQWVADD
+424 PNAALERQWVADD

-449 ERKDDLEAARERLN
+449 ERREDVEVARDRLN

-473 ERAEVLRDDGVIEEV
+473 ERAEVLRDDGVIEEA
-488 REIRFHFD
+488 REIRIHFD
-496 QERLDDTTRAVR
+496 QERLDDTTRAIR
-508 QELRGQGVNEAQLEA
+508 QELRGQGVNEVQLEA

-533 DRIEAEQRDYLAT
+533 DRIEAEQQSYLET
-546 RPEILTDP
+546 RPEILSGP
-554 GAVYRTDEEGRGRI
+554 NAVYRTDEEGRGQI

-629 ELELREAELEAAE
+629 EEELREAELEAAE
-642 IATAR
+642 VATAR
-647 EQAFEVNRLD
+647 EQALEGNRLD
-657 NGIAQSEA
+657 NGIAQAEA
-665 EGIAAAEHRALVSEI
+665 DGISAAERRGLVLEI
-680 ETNVREGANDDDR
+680 ESNVRDGANDDDR
-693 AYADDRFEQLV
+693 AYTDDRFEQLV
-704 IERDRLKANGAS
+704 IERDRLEANGAS
-716 LQQRVALATE
+716 VQQRVALATE

-732 ARASGQLTTDEA
+732 ARESGQLTADEA

-773 FQDWQ
+773 FHDWQ

-786 AIADR
+786 ALADM
-791 FEAERLERFDADLAR
+791 FEAERLERFDAEFAR
-806 VQGAATAERDLRAM
+806 VQGGVTAERDLRAM

-836 EIMAENADTESFDQR
+836 EIMVENADTESFDQR
-851 YERAEALAASG
+851 YERAEAMVASG

-876 EEYLGQIPE
+876 EEYLSQRPE

-891 LPYSDLPFGA
+891 LPYADLPFGA
-901 KFEDRARV
+901 KIEDRERV
-909 DQIRREVD
+909 EQISREVD
-917 RVMADRD
+917 RVMADRE
-924 NRGEVSTAVA
+924 NRGDVSTAVA

-948 VRGLGRTYEIASE
+948 ARGLGRTYEVASE
-961 ARDRDALREIAE
+961 VRDREAIRDYAE
-973 TRIENDEIR
+973 TRIRNEEIR
-982 RVVEHERSDDVS
+982 RVVEHERSDDMS
-994 PSLATEEQRLSYRE
+994 PSLETDEQRLSYRE
-1008 QIERE
+1008 QIEQE

-1023 DGDSDALE
+1023 EGDSDALE
-1031 SVSDDRLD
+1031 DISDDRLD

-1066 IADEEYDIQKD
+1066 IADEEYELQKD

>member
-1 MARNSAVE
+1 MARSSAVE
-9 AVTGVIFREGW
+9 AVTGEIFREGW

-32 KKHLQLF
+32 KKHAQLF

-51 AIRNG
+51 AIKNG

-89 KTKFEDKDIKKI
+89 KTRFEDKDIKKI

-110 SGFRPK
+110 NGFRPK

-129 GTRSEDVRDI
+129 GTKSEDVRDI

-149 NDAGHFD
+149 TDEGHFD

-239 ENGVVREPEQR
+239 ENGVMREPEQR

-260 LAEIASTRLVYHSL
+260 LAEIANTRLVYHSL

-282 REEISEALLKASELL
+282 REEISEALLKAAELL

-338 PEGERATNERRL
+338 PEGERAANERRL
-350 NDIHAGL
+350 NDIQVGL

-395 GSTRAQIDSAL
+395 ASTRAQIDNAL

-424 PNAALEHQWVADD
+424 PNAALERQWVADD
-437 LAKVAEAQGLNL
+437 LAKVAEAQGLDL
-449 ERKDDLEAARERLN
+449 ERKDDLEVARERLN

-473 ERAEVLRDDGVIEEV
+473 EWAEVLRDAGVIEEA

-533 DRIEAEQRDYLAT
+533 DRIEAEQREYLET
-546 RPEILTDP
+546 RPEILSDT

-600 DFKDRYPDMPDHVA
+600 DFKERYPDMPDHVA

-629 ELELREAELEAAE
+629 EQELREAELEAAE
-642 IATAR
+642 NATAR
-647 EQAFEVNRLD
+647 DAALEANRLE
-657 NGIAQSEA
+657 NGILQTEA
-665 EGIAAAEHRALVSEI
+665 DGVSAAERRELVAEI
-680 ETNVREGANDDDR
+680 ETNVREGWNEDDR
-693 AYADDRFEQLV
+693 AYTDDRFEQLV
-704 IERDRLKANGAS
+704 RERDLLEADGGS
-716 LQQRVALATE
+716 TQQRVALATE
-726 FSALSA
+726 FTQLSL
-732 ARASGQLTTDEA
+732 ARQNGELSPEEA
-744 QRADVLLRD
+744 RRADAILRD
-753 TADRYGAQ
+753 TADRYGNQ
-761 MRDGLVREDTRE
+761 MLDGLQRDDTRE
-773 FQDWQ
+773 FMSIQD
-778 TNDPEGER
+778 EGY
-786 AIADR
+786 
-791 FEAERLERFDADLAR
+791 F
-806 VQGAATAERDLRAM
+806 
-820 EIDQT
+820 
-825 SLDRMSSRVRD
+825 SRD
-836 EIMAENADTESFDQR
+836 EKADEFEI
-851 YERAEALAASG
+851 ER
-862 AIEQAARARILQER
+862 
-876 EEYLGQIPE
+876 
-885 LAAERV
+885 
-891 LPYSDLPFGA
+891 
-901 KFEDRARV
+901 
-909 DQIRREVD
+909 RREF
-917 RVMADRD
+917 RFAMQPYQSQGID
-924 NRGEVSTAVA
+924 NA
-934 DDFRARYPDMPDHL
+934 
-948 VRGLGRTYEIASE
+948 
-961 ARDRDALREIAE
+961 
-973 TRIENDEIR
+973 EIR

-994 PSLATEEQRLSYRE
+994 PSLATDEQRLSYRE

-1013 LDDDQIERLR
+1013 LDDAQIERLR
-1023 DGDSDALE
+1023 EGDSDALE
-1031 SVSDDRLD
+1031 NLSDNRLD

-1052 ATANSEVYREVVRE
+1052 ATANSEAYREVVQE
-1066 IADEEYDIQKD
+1066 IADEQYELQKD

>member
-9 AVTGVIFREGW
+9 AVTGEIFREGW

-32 KKHLQLF
+32 KKHGQLF

-51 AIRNG
+51 AIKNG

-129 GTRSEDVRDI
+129 GTKSEDVRDI

-149 NDAGHFD
+149 TDEGHFD

-239 ENGVVREPEQR
+239 ENGVLREPEQR

-260 LAEIASTRLVYHSL
+260 LAEIANTRLVYHSL

-282 REEISEALLKASELL
+282 REEISEALLKAAELL

-338 PEGERATNERRL
+338 PEGERAANERRL
-350 NDIHAGL
+350 NDIQVGL

-381 ETNINSELVGRLQD
+381 ETNINSQLVGRLQD
-395 GSTRAQIDSAL
+395 VSTRAQIDNAL

-424 PNAALEHQWVADD
+424 PNAALERQWVADD

-449 ERKDDLEAARERLN
+449 ERKDDLEVARERLN

-473 ERAEVLRDDGVIEEV
+473 ERAEVLRDDGVIEEA

-533 DRIEAEQRDYLAT
+533 DRIEAEQREYLET
-546 RPEILTDP
+546 RPEILSDP

-581 EVILDRAPANQSI
+581 DVILDRAPANQSI

-600 DFKDRYPDMPDHVA
+600 DFKERYPDMPDHVA

-629 ELELREAELEAAE
+629 EQELREAELEAAE
-642 IATAR
+642 NATAGDAAL
-647 EQAFEVNRLD
+647 EANRLD
-657 NGIAQSEA
+657 NGIRQAEA
-665 EGIAAAEHRALVSEI
+665 DGISAAERRELVAEI
-680 ETNVREGANDDDR
+680 ETNVREGWNEDDR
-693 AYADDRFEQLV
+693 AYTDDRFEQLV
-704 IERDRLKANGAS
+704 RERDLLEANVGSA
-716 LQQRVALATE
+716 QQRVALATE
-726 FSALSA
+726 FTQLSL
-732 ARASGQLTTDEA
+732 ARQNGELSPEEA
-744 QRADVLLRD
+744 RRADAILRD
-753 TADRYGAQ
+753 TADRYGNQ
-761 MRDGLVREDTRE
+761 MLDGLQRDDTRE
-773 FQDWQ
+773 FMSIHD
-778 TNDPEGER
+778 EGYFSRDER
-786 AIADR
+786 ADE
-791 FEAERLERFDADLAR
+791 FEIER
-806 VQGAATAERDLRAM
+806 
-820 EIDQT
+820 
-825 SLDRMSSRVRD
+825 
-836 EIMAENADTESFDQR
+836 
-851 YERAEALAASG
+851 
-862 AIEQAARARILQER
+862 
-876 EEYLGQIPE
+876 
-885 LAAERV
+885 
-891 LPYSDLPFGA
+891 
-901 KFEDRARV
+901 
-909 DQIRREVD
+909 RREF
-917 RVMADRD
+917 RFAMQPYQAQGID
-924 NRGEVSTAVA
+924 NA
-934 DDFRARYPDMPDHL
+934 
-948 VRGLGRTYEIASE
+948 
-961 ARDRDALREIAE
+961 
-973 TRIENDEIR
+973 EIR

-994 PSLATEEQRLSYRE
+994 PSLTTDEQRLSYRE
-1008 QIERE
+1008 QIEQE
-1013 LDDDQIERLR
+1013 LDDEQIERLR
-1023 DGDSDALE
+1023 EGDSDALE
-1031 SVSDDRLD
+1031 NLSDDRLD

-1052 ATANSEVYREVVRE
+1052 ATANSEAYREVVQE
-1066 IADEEYDIQKD
+1066 IADEQYELQKD
-1077 RLVDSEREGG
+1077 RLVNSEREGG

>member
-9 AVTGVIFREGW
+9 AVTGEIFREGW

-32 KKHLQLF
+32 KKHGQLY

-51 AIRNG
+51 AIKNG

-76 LAHFVDSRGTFDG
+76 LAHFVDSRGTFDS

-129 GTRSEDVRDI
+129 GTKSEDVRDI

-149 NDAGHFD
+149 TDEGHFD

-232 YAVKQDA
+232 YAVKLDA
-239 ENGVVREPEQR
+239 ENGVMREPEQR
-250 ERVGRDLART
+250 ERVGRVLART
-260 LAEIASTRLVYHSL
+260 LAEIANTRLVYHSL

-282 REEISEALLKASELL
+282 REEISEALLKAAELL

-310 MGAAEDFDDLKGQYA
+310 MGAAEDFDDLKGRYA

-338 PEGERATNERRL
+338 PEGERAANERRL
-350 NDIHAGL
+350 NDIQVGL

-395 GSTRAQIDSAL
+395 GSTRAQIDNAL

-424 PNAALEHQWVADD
+424 PNAALERQWVADD

-449 ERKDDLEAARERLN
+449 ERKDDLEVARERLN

-473 ERAEVLRDDGVIEEV
+473 ERAEVLRDDGVIEEA

-533 DRIEAEQRDYLAT
+533 DRIEAEQREYLET
-546 RPEILTDP
+546 RPEILSDP

-600 DFKDRYPDMPDHVA
+600 DFKERYPNMPDHVA

-629 ELELREAELEAAE
+629 EQELREAELEAAE
-642 IATAR
+642 NTTAR
-647 EQAFEVNRLD
+647 DSALEANRLE
-657 NGIAQSEA
+657 NGISQTEA
-665 EGIAAAEHRALVSEI
+665 DGISAAERRELVAEI
-680 ETNVREGANDDDR
+680 ETNVREGWNEDDR
-693 AYADDRFEQLV
+693 AYTDDRFEQLV
-704 IERDRLKANGAS
+704 RERDLLEANGGS
-716 LQQRVALATE
+716 TQQRVALATE
-726 FSALSA
+726 FTQLSL
-732 ARASGQLTTDEA
+732 ARQNGELSPEEA
-744 QRADVLLRD
+744 RRADAILRD
-753 TADRYGAQ
+753 TADRYGNQ
-761 MRDGLVREDTRE
+761 MLDGLQRDDTRE
-773 FQDWQ
+773 FMSIHD
-778 TNDPEGER
+778 EGY
-786 AIADR
+786 
-791 FEAERLERFDADLAR
+791 F
-806 VQGAATAERDLRAM
+806 
-820 EIDQT
+820 
-825 SLDRMSSRVRD
+825 SRD
-836 EIMAENADTESFDQR
+836 EKADEFEI
-851 YERAEALAASG
+851 ER
-862 AIEQAARARILQER
+862 
-876 EEYLGQIPE
+876 
-885 LAAERV
+885 
-891 LPYSDLPFGA
+891 
-901 KFEDRARV
+901 
-909 DQIRREVD
+909 RREF
-917 RVMADRD
+917 RFAMQPYQSQGID
-924 NRGEVSTAVA
+924 NA
-934 DDFRARYPDMPDHL
+934 
-948 VRGLGRTYEIASE
+948 
-961 ARDRDALREIAE
+961 
-973 TRIENDEIR
+973 EIR

-994 PSLATEEQRLSYRE
+994 PSLATDEQRLSYRE

-1013 LDDDQIERLR
+1013 LDDVQIERLR
-1023 DGDSDALE
+1023 EGDSDALE
-1031 SVSDDRLD
+1031 NLSDDRLD

-1052 ATANSEVYREVVRE
+1052 ATANSEAYREVVQE
-1066 IADEEYDIQKD
+1066 IADEQYELQKD

-1087 PVHG
+1087 PIHG